1 MHARTR
7 AHALRYSRRTDAHSR
22 YTSYL
27 RFQVVDD
34 DPDGTDRKQL
44 AEVRSLAA
52 RGYPLAVEEA
62 SLSLLALRTA
72 LDTVAYGVNQT
83 FFDSTLVWSNA
94 PALRR
99 KLQRVT
105 GVVEGWTHF
114 NVTLGVA
121 DSLAELSEKSGA
133 SMDAT
138 VTGFEVGTNYSFGL
152 QR

>member
-1 MHARTR
+1 MHTLTMYRCT
-7 AHALRYSRRTDAHSR
+7 SR

-27 RFQVVDD
+27 RFQVLDN
-34 DPDGTDRKQL
+34 DPDGTDRNQL

-52 RGYPLAVEEA
+52 RGYPLTVEEA

-72 LDTVAYGVNQT
+72 LDTVAYGANET

-94 PALRR
+94 PVLRR

-114 NVTLGVA
+114 NVSLGVA
-121 DSLAELSEKSGA
+121 DTLTELSDKGGA

-138 VTGFEVGTNYSFGL
+138 TGFEVGTNYSFGL